1 MKPPPDA
8 PMDDDELADFGAWLR
23 ADLATVVTD
32 PVRGAE
38 TRRRAHAELRRAST
52 PPLLRARHQL
62 LRLAETSSAL
72 AVGAS
77 WVVWTLSQLWRKP

>member
-8 PMDDDELADFGAWLR
+8 PMDDDELAEFGAWLR

-38 TRRRAHAELRRAST
+38 VRDHAHAELRRAST
-52 PPLLRARHQL
+52 PPRARARHRL
-62 LRLAETSSAL
+62 LYLAETSSAL

-77 WVVWTLSQLWRKP
+77 WVVWTLGQLWRR